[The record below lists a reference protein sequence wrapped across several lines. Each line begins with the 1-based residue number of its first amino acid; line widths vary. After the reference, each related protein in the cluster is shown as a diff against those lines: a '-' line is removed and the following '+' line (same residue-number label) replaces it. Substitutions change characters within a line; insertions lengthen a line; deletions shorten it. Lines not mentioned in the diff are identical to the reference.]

1 VWACVKNGMSDNDG
15 RKTVKRLTRSE
26 GGEICRD
33 EGKGR
38 KAGRA
43 DLKIHHI
50 RIQVCTPNGVKR
62 TARISVAF
70 FVANFFKTRSTD
82 CAVP

>member
-1 VWACVKNGMSDNDG
+1 MRAFVKNGMSDNDG

-26 GGEICRD
+26 SSEICRD
-33 EGKGR
+33 ESKGR

-43 DLKIHHI
+43 DLKVHHI
-50 RIQVCTPNGVKR
+50 RVQVCTRRGTGR
-62 TARISVAF
+62 TARISAAF
-70 FVANFFKTRSTD
+70 LVANFFSTRSTD